1 MKKQLINYETMVR
14 IAKGISHSKDP
25 EEVVLMT
32 VEGIKTALDA
42 KGCAL
47 FLINRKTH
55 ELEIAGSY
63 GLSDKYVNKG
73 PLSALQSIAQSLE
86 EGPVAIYDVSDD
98 PRIQYP
104 EEATEE
110 GIVSILSV
118 PVIIH
123 GKLAGALRVYTS
135 EPWEFT
141 LDDVN
146 FVQAIAQIV
155 GMAIEMSRLY
165 QGQKETID
173 ILKSM
178 RERKAIKTRRTPFEG
193 VPVSVPLKEASRTVS
208 K

>member
-1 MKKQLINYETMVR
+1 MKKQLINYETMIR
-14 IAKGISHSKDP
+14 IAKGISHSRDP
-25 EEVVLMT
+25 EEVVLIT

-47 FLINRKTH
+47 FLMNRKTH
-55 ELEIAGSY
+55 ELEIAASY

-86 EGPVAIYDVSDD
+86 DGPVAIFDVTDD

-104 EEATEE
+104 EEAKEE
-110 GIVSILSV
+110 GIASILSV
-118 PVIIH
+118 PIMIR

-146 FVQAIAQIV
+146 FVQALAQIA

-165 QGQKETID
+165 QGQKEAID

-178 RERKAIKTRRTPFEG
+178 REANIARSKK
-193 VPVSVPLKEASRTVS
+193 KNTV
-208 K
+208 

>member
-1 MKKQLINYETMVR
+1 MKKQLINYETMIR
-14 IAKGISHSKDP
+14 IAKGISHSRDP
-25 EEVVLMT
+25 EEVVLIT

-47 FLINRKTH
+47 FLVNRKTH
-55 ELEIAGSY
+55 ELEMAASY

-86 EGPVAIYDVSDD
+86 EGPVAIFDVGDD

-104 EEATEE
+104 QEAKEE
-110 GIVSILSV
+110 GIASILSV
-118 PVIIH
+118 PITIR

-146 FVQAIAQIV
+146 FVQALAQIA

-165 QGQKETID
+165 QGQKEAID

-178 RERKAIKTRRTPFEG
+178 REAKRAKGEE
-193 VPVSVPLKEASRTVS
+193 PLL
-208 K
+208 